1 MFDNTR
7 LNASQKDQ
15 TERLRVMN
23 HLDRSKRP
31 IDPNLLEKVRYSRS
45 RTMGEKMLDG
55 PRLFD
60 LDCQL
65 ERIRIRAQFP
75 TFNDEQVEQELRY
88 RHAIARW
95 EKEEGIYQDVGVL
108 DLEELPNGVND

>member
-1 MFDNTR
+1 MSDI
-7 LNASQKDQ
+7 
-15 TERLRVMN
+15 
-23 HLDRSKRP
+23 DRSKRP

-55 PRLFD
+55 PRLFE

-65 ERIRIRAQFP
+65 ERIRIRTQFP

-95 EKEEGIYQDVGVL
+95 EKEEGIYQDAGVL
-108 DLEELPNGVND
+108 DSDELPVGAND

>member
-1 MFDNTR
+1 M
-7 LNASQKDQ
+7 S
-15 TERLRVMN
+15 

-31 IDPNLLEKVRYSRS
+31 IDPNILEKVRYSCS

-88 RHAIARW
+88 RHAVARW
-95 EKEEGIYQDVGVL
+95 NDEDGIYQDAGVL
-108 DLEELPNGVND
+108 DSDELPVGVSD